1 MVESFNPP
9 ALPATKG
16 SPIKAIAIGALV
28 DIIGSIVIGIIYI
41 IHYGIMLSIGG
52 LSIEKVLNTIE
63 NIDPHST
70 FFIIGSFI
78 GCLISLLAGYLCA
91 RIVNYSEYKFAC
103 ILGLISVIFGS
114 ALGGWYYS
122 TAGNL
127 ILVVLTFAS
136 VISGAWLHVKGKV
149 ET

>member
-1 MVESFNPP
+1 MVESFSPP
-9 ALPATKG
+9 ALPVNKG

-28 DIIGSIVIGIIYI
+28 DIIGSMIIGSIYV
-41 IHYGIMLSIGG
+41 IHYGILLSIRG
-52 LSIEKVLNTIE
+52 LSIEKILNTIE

-70 FFIIGSFI
+70 FSIIGSSI
-78 GCLISLLAGYLCA
+78 GCLVSLLAGYLCA
-91 RIVNYSEYKFAC
+91 RIVNYSEYKFAS
-103 ILGLISVIFGS
+103 ILGLISVIFGL
-114 ALGGWYYS
+114 AIGGSYYP

-136 VISGAWLHVKGKV
+136 VILGAYLHVKSKV